1 MAFEITKDGNSIFRE
16 DFSVKDFESKSFRI
30 QSMDFELPFGTSK
43 ATRWFFDGIKMSYS
57 ESVFNEPMTLD
68 WKGDTEMINMHFNL
82 RGKISIL
89 DTDMPHGFELSNN
102 QHNIFYG
109 KEAEGKMKA
118 DELQMK
124 IFLLQFSKQS
134 FLEIANDG
142 NDAIKRFA
150 DAIANGKSAAFS
162 DHNLNIDLNLQN
174 CIASILNCNYSDSLK
189 RMFFFS
195 KAIEMLVLQAES
207 FNKSFHQKTYLKKEY
222 DKERILFARDYL
234 LKNIDCAPTLSELS
248 KIAGI
253 NEFKL
258 KKGFKETFH
267 QTVFEYLSD
276 VRLEIAKSDLLE
288 KKKSITEIAFELGYS
303 SLQHFSAAFKKKFG
317 ISPSKVC

>member
-1 MAFEITKDGNSIFRE
+1 MAFEIKKDGNSLFRE
-16 DFSVKDFESKSFRI
+16 DFSSRDFEVKDFQT
-30 QSMDFELPFGTSK
+30 QSMDLELPFGTSK
-43 ATRWFFDGIKMSYS
+43 ATQWFFDGIRMNYS
-57 ESVFNEPMTLD
+57 ESAFNEPTTLD
-68 WKGDTEMINMHFNL
+68 WKGNTEMINMHFNL
-82 RGKISIL
+82 QGKISII
-89 DTDMPHGFELSNN
+89 DNDMPHGFDLSDN
-102 QHNIFYG
+102 QHNMFYG
-109 KEAEGKMKA
+109 KEAEGKMKV
-118 DELQMK
+118 DESQMR
-124 IFLLQFSKQS
+124 IFLVQFSKTK
-134 FLEIANDG
+134 FLDIANDG

-150 DAIANGKSAAFS
+150 ESVANGKSVAFS
-162 DHNLNIDLNLQN
+162 DYNLNIDLSLQN
-174 CIASILNCNYSDSLK
+174 CINSILNCNYSDSLK

-207 FNKSFHQKTYLKKEY
+207 FNKSIDKKTYLKKEY
-222 DKERILFARDYL
+222 DKERIVFARDYL

-303 SLQHFSAAFKKKFG
+303 SLQHFSSAFKKKFG
-317 ISPSKVC
+317 TAPSKIS